1 MEFFSTVD
9 WGAFGLWW
17 VVFGLSVVGL
27 AGTIIPA
34 VPGLPLIFAACLLA
48 AWLGHFEAIG
58 FVKLTILG
66 ILTLIGM
73 AVDWFAQVLGAKK
86 TGASPYGIAGA
97 LVGTVIGLFFGL
109 FGILFLPLIGAVIG
123 ELLAKKSLLAAGG
136 VGLGTWLGMLVG
148 AVVKVALGLMMIGI
162 LVSSLVTDF
171 SAESE
176 TIVPQQDTPA
186 EVSF

>member
-17 VVFGLSVVGL
+17 VVFGLAVVGL

-34 VPGLPLIFAACLLA
+34 VPGLPLVFAACLLA

-97 LVGTVIGLFFGL
+97 LVGTVVGLFFGL

-136 VGLGTWLGMLVG
+136 MLVG
-148 AVVKVALGLMMIGI
+148 AVVKVVLGLMMIGI
-162 LVSSLVTDF
+162 LVSSLMTDF
-171 SAESE
+171 PAESE
-176 TIVPQQDTPA
+176 TSVPQQETPA